1 MLNNVLEMVDS
12 ILILVGMLFLI
23 ERSIEYIDLC
33 YVIPIILLMRLLKN
47 LVLGDVW
54 YLKLRRN
61 MDRKSPILPVL
72 LSLSFLVTSQF
83 YVFEPSIMLPS

>member
-1 MLNNVLEMVDS
+1 MVDS

-61 MDRKSPILPVL
+61 MDRKSHILPVL

>member
-1 MLNNVLEMVDS
+1 MLNNVLKMVDS

-83 YVFEPSIMLPS
+83 YVLEPSIMLPS

>member
-1 MLNNVLEMVDS
+1 MLNNVLKMVDS

-72 LSLSFLVTSQF
+72 LSLSFLITSQF
-83 YVFEPSIMLPS
+83 YVLEPSIMLPS

>member
-1 MLNNVLEMVDS
+1 MKENLLPYYPS
-12 ILILVGMLFLI
+12 Y
-23 ERSIEYIDLC
+23 YINEDGTEV
-33 YVIPIILLMRLLKN
+33 YLKN

-61 MDRKSPILPVL
+61 MDRKSHILPVL